1 MEAVPRLPMI
11 SFQLKVSPETT
22 TFGPK
27 LKQYILDFYNEDP
40 ESYTNEIH
48 QLESLRAMAIRPPV
62 DMAGCLLLKKYYCQ
76 LHFLQSRFPMGKDG
90 VAAVTFTWRDTYANM
105 VCSLANIRF
114 EIISILYNIGS
125 MHTQLGARTERI
137 SADGMRMAC
146 AHFQCAAWAF
156 EYLKNSYPQ
165 PSGVDLA
172 PELMTFMH
180 QLCLAQAQEC
190 ILEKSMLDNRKPT
203 IVAKVARQ
211 IVDYYTLA
219 LTTLKQGG
227 SEDGTISDTVGTKIY
242 RSWKRYVKF
251 KKAYHLAVTHLYQ
264 GLAAEEQR
272 KMGERVAFYNAALAS
287 LNEAQS
293 IYAHA
298 KTEEKTLIEEA
309 LTFTNDVVEG
319 KRKAAKNENEF
330 IYHEEVPEKET
341 LPTVKG
347 ASLVKGISFCINDPE
362 VSGPDIFARLVPM
375 KVHEASS
382 LYSEEKAK
390 ILRSIGG
397 KIEDKDQHL
406 NSYLA
411 SLKLEHMNLWDP
423 DVQTSE
429 WERLPLPDE
438 LVERCAALNA
448 KQHVIQELVDVMGK
462 LSDTSQDV
470 EKILKEINKL
480 LLDEETKEK
489 QYQDA
494 VGKRPP
500 SIVATDLTREA
511 KKYEEAHNKA
521 SESNHALHKA
531 ISMHVKNLK
540 ILAQPLAELM
550 THVPSPSA
558 YLSEQNNE
566 KSHTAIELERMHT
579 KELKHILNKVD
590 EMRRQRNEFH
600 TKLRDSIAQDDLT
613 RLLVTATSD
622 SGPLDRLFAD
632 QLSKH
637 QNLVSLIEQNLVAQ
651 DNILAALT
659 DAYAQT
665 ANVRKGVEEILKRRE
680 HTISSLIASYD
691 AYEDLLGKANKG
703 LEFYRKLEINVS
715 KLLQRVKSTCKVQE
729 EEREHILAQDN
740 KTSQEKVDT
749 MTTTAYDQTRV
760 RSGSGLKLKDY
771 LNNRLENV
779 QNQYYNVGKG
789 QARPFQGDATMKAY
803 LDDAMDKNAIHS
815 AGISVPDTV
824 SSVQP
829 MQQYYPTSYT
839 DYKPSLPYA
848 YDTISYNENSTV
860 NNASGQNYVQ
870 TNNTE
875 TVNAYPQVAA
885 TGTTTSI
892 SNTTAHYPT
901 NCFMSNGQYSTVLD
915 GQQKYPTNTQM
926 QYNHNLPPNT
936 MQYDSYQP
944 SVNYNTGYN
953 FTQQYPSTV
962 VEKPDGAVDAK
973 PRNLPPQMSTVSQTA
988 IPTSSIASK
997 PMSVHPNVYMA
1008 ADQQRQQYGAE
1019 PVPQQTHVSEGSAQT
1034 VIRNQQ
1040 VLPADASSQMQNYA
1054 LPQINQNEVPS
1065 SQDYSSGTV
1074 YYNQS
1079 DLHSQ
1084 QMAGS
1089 SGSAPANIAASTPYI
1104 PTHYTNTNIPQSVN
1118 STTSLTVAANEMNAT
1133 NLHNTT
1139 VMQYPGQT
1147 KSFYMD
1153 KTYSYG
1159 TQVPANN
1166 TALSYPCTYQSME
1179 QNTGASYAHTMMPSD
1194 TCSTYSY
1201 SGCPSTTE
1209 IIQSHAKTSNIQN
1222 YSQMYQYPQQSHYSG
1237 YGGYSQTYNQGY
1249 NYMQG
1254 NQQATNTATEPYKN
1268 QMGYIYNPTSQCY
1281 EYDYNSSMNLQ
1292 NNNLQPVQEQPLP
1305 QQQQQ
1310 QPTPPQQ
1317 QQQQQP
1323 TPPQQQQQQKPTPPP
1338 PPPTELQTTVKSSN
1352 VYLPQESNATYTN
1365 ASNNS
1370 LVSQT
1375 PSSQYSGQQLY
1386 QSQSSSDIYYTT
1398 QYGLQMQNQASTSKS
1413 ENHTNYNQTYMQA
1426 VDNGTNTTTSANPT
1440 KSTTKSSE
1448 KSNVDL
1454 LSDLDITINHAPL
1467 VPEIRPL
1474 NKTQTQGEPA
1484 ASTADDGDKTE
1495 QEKENEQVDV
1505 QQAGEASANEDKVE
1519 NENLKIV
1526 WDTWYNDVQPKKDPL
1541 GDPAA
1546 LQKFISEVEKYEKF
1560 IDSLLVKTLSGATNL
1575 DIKWRE
1581 VQEFEERESGKQSCT
1596 VALAHSSEN
1605 RVMDCIPY
1613 DTARVQIVSTDTPSY
1628 INASHVIEIT
1638 QWIPMSFI
1646 VTQTPLPDRTQAFWT
1661 MTWEQECEIIACLA
1675 SDAQL
1680 NSEIYW
1686 PIDEEDIL
1694 NVGTFK
1700 ISLKKRVN
1708 HVSYIQRVM
1717 SIYNVKKNSEK
1728 TIVHMQFLTWPSNGF
1743 PSSPGVLL
1751 TFATDVMTEQALR
1764 RCSKPIVVH
1773 CIDGGSL
1780 SSLFLVAAAT
1790 VCHIRAGCGIV
1801 DVPLVFKGLLKCR
1814 KQVVNKESLLFA
1826 YQLVLYHA
1834 QDILMKRGI
1843 LSSTR
1848 STFENFDGFKGNKDK
1863 TSRKMHPSDDFL
1875 QSLCINAQRSD
1886 IEQGQQKASPNNGIG
1901 STSSTSIQEK
1911 GKEPT
1916 IDPLNQLD
1924 PLWSIRR

>member
-22 TFGPK
+22 TFGLK

-40 ESYTNEIH
+40 ESYSNEIH

-90 VAAVTFTWRDTYANM
+90 AAAVTFTWRDTYANM

-114 EIISILYNIGS
+114 EIISVLYNIGS
-125 MHTQLGARTERI
+125 MHTQLGARTERL
-137 SADGMRMAC
+137 SADGMRIAC

-156 EYLKNSYPQ
+156 EHLKNSYPQ

-309 LTFTNDVVEG
+309 LTFTNDVIEG

-347 ASLVKGISFCINDPE
+347 ASLVKGISFSINDPE

-390 ILRSIGG
+390 ILRSIGS
-397 KIEDKDQHL
+397 KIEDKDQQL

-411 SLKLEHMNLWDP
+411 SLKLEHMSLWDP
-423 DVQTSE
+423 DVQITE

-462 LSDTSQDV
+462 LSNTSQDV

-480 LLDEETKEK
+480 LLDEEMKEK

-511 KKYEEAHNKA
+511 KKYEEAHSKA

-531 ISMHVKNLK
+531 ITMHVKNLK

-566 KSHTAIELERMHT
+566 KSQTAIELERMHT
-579 KELKHILNKVD
+579 KELKHILGKVD
-590 EMRRQRNEFH
+590 EMRRQRNELH

-680 HTISSLIASYD
+680 HTVTSLIASYD

-740 KTSQEKVDT
+740 KNSQGKVDT
-749 MTTTAYDQTRV
+749 MTTTTYDQNRV

-771 LNNRLENV
+771 LNNRPENV

-789 QARPFQGDATMKAY
+789 QARPFPGDATVKAY
-803 LDDAMDKNAIHS
+803 LDDTVDKNVIHS
-815 AGISVPDTV
+815 AGISLPDTA
-824 SSVQP
+824 SSAQS
-829 MQQYYPTSYT
+829 MQQYYPASYT
-839 DYKPSLPYA
+839 DYKPNLPYA
-848 YDTISYNENSTV
+848 YETVSYNENSTV
-860 NNASGQNYVQ
+860 NNTSIPSYVQ
-870 TNNTE
+870 MNNTD
-875 TVNAYPQVAA
+875 TTNTYPQV
-885 TGTTTSI
+885 TVTNMTTSTA
-892 SNTTAHYPT
+892 STVAHYPT
-901 NCFMSNGQYSTVLD
+901 NSFMSNGQYSAVLD
-915 GQQKYPTNTQM
+915 GQHKYSTNTQL
-926 QYNHNLPPNT
+926 QYNLPSNVA
-936 MQYDSYQP
+936 QYETYQP
-944 SVNYNTGYN
+944 PINYNTGYN

-962 VEKPDGAVDAK
+962 EKSDNAIDTKV
-973 PRNLPPQMSTVSQTA
+973 RNLPPEMSVVSQTA
-988 IPTSSIASK
+988 VPTSSVTSK
-997 PMSVHPNVYMA
+997 SLNVHQNIYMA
-1008 ADQQRQQYGAE
+1008 TDQQRQQYGTE
-1019 PVPQQTHVSEGSAQT
+1019 SVPQQTLASEGSAQT
-1034 VIRNQQ
+1034 IRNQQ
-1040 VLPADASSQMQNYA
+1040 VLPANGPQMQNYV
-1054 LPQINQNEVPS
+1054 LPQISQNEVPC

-1074 YYNQS
+1074 YYNQL
-1079 DLHSQ
+1079 DLHTQ
-1084 QMAGS
+1084 QTAGS
-1089 SGSAPANIAASTPYI
+1089 AQSTPGTANIAVSTSRI
-1104 PTHYTNTNIPQSVN
+1104 PTHYVHTNIPQSVN
-1118 STTSLTVAANEMNAT
+1118 STTSLTVIGNEKDT
-1133 NLHNTT
+1133 SNLHSTT
-1139 VMQYPGQT
+1139 IMQYPGQT
-1147 KSFYMD
+1147 EPFYVD

-1159 TQVPANN
+1159 TQVPINN
-1166 TALSYPCTYQSME
+1166 TALSYPCTYQSVQ
-1179 QNTGASYAHTMMPSD
+1179 QNTGVSYAHTIMPSD
-1194 TCSTYSY
+1194 TCNTYTYPNCSSTA
-1201 SGCPSTTE
+1201 E
-1209 IIQSHAKTSNIQN
+1209 IIQSHAKSSTIQN

-1237 YGGYSQTYNQGY
+1237 YVGYSPSYNQGY
-1249 NYMQG
+1249 NYMQS
-1254 NQQATNTATEPYKN
+1254 NQITNAVTETYKN
-1268 QMGYIYNPTSQCY
+1268 HMGYTYNPTSQCY
-1281 EYDYNSSMNLQ
+1281 DYNPSINLQ
-1292 NNNLQPVQEQPLP
+1292 NMQPVQEQ
-1305 QQQQQ
+1305 QQ
-1310 QPTPPQQ
+1310 QPPPA
-1317 QQQQQP
+1317 
-1323 TPPQQQQQQKPTPPP
+1323 PPP
-1338 PPPTELQTTVKSSN
+1338 PPPAELTLQTTVTNSN

-1375 PSSQYSGQQLY
+1375 PSSQYSGQPY
-1386 QSQSSSDIYYTT
+1386 QSQGASDIYYTT
-1398 QYGLQMQNQASTSKS
+1398 PYGLQMQNQASTGKN
-1413 ENHTNYNQTYMQA
+1413 ENQTNYNQTYMQA
-1426 VDNGTNTTTSANPT
+1426 VNNGTNTTTSKNPT

-1474 NKTQTQGEPA
+1474 NKTQIQEESEV
-1484 ASTADDGDKTE
+1484 STVDDGDNIE
-1495 QEKENEQVDV
+1495 QQNENEQANA
-1505 QQAGEASANEDKVE
+1505 QACASEDKVE
-1519 NENLKIV
+1519 NENLQIV

-1541 GDPAA
+1541 GEPVA

-1575 DIKWRE
+1575 DIKWKE
-1581 VQEFEERESGKQSCT
+1581 IQEFEERETGKQSCT

-1605 RVMDCIPY
+1605 RVMECIPY
-1613 DTARVQIVSTDTPSY
+1613 DAARVQILSTDIQLSY
-1628 INASHVIEIT
+1628 INASHVVEIT
-1638 QWIPMSFI
+1638 QWMPTSFI
-1646 VTQTPLPDRTQAFWT
+1646 VTQTPLVDKTQVFWM

-1675 SDAQL
+1675 SDMQL
-1680 NSEIYW
+1680 NGEIYW
-1686 PIDEEDIL
+1686 PTNEEDIL
-1694 NVGTFK
+1694 HIGTFT
-1700 ISLKKRVN
+1700 ITLKKRVN
-1708 HVSYIQRVM
+1708 HVSYIQRVI
-1717 SIYNVKKNSEK
+1717 SVYNIKKNSEK
-1728 TIVHMQFLTWPSNGF
+1728 TVVHMQFLTWPSNGF
-1743 PSSPGVLL
+1743 PSSPGTLL

-1764 RCSKPIVVH
+1764 RCSKPIIVH
-1773 CIDGGSL
+1773 CLDGGSL
-1780 SSLFLVAAAT
+1780 SSLFLVATAT

-1801 DVPLVFKGLLKCR
+1801 DVPLVFKGFLKYR

-1848 STFENFDGFKGNKDK
+1848 STFENFEGFKGNKDK
-1863 TSRKMHPSDDFL
+1863 ISRKMHPSDDFL
-1875 QSLCINAQRSD
+1875 QSLGINAQRSD
-1886 IEQGQQKASPNNGIG
+1886 TEQGQQKAAANNGTG
-1901 STSSTSIQEK
+1901 PSNSTSIQEK
-1911 GKEPT
+1911 GNET
-1916 IDPLNQLD
+1916 TMDPLNQLD

>member
-27 LKQYILDFYNEDP
+27 LKQYIRDFYNEDP
-40 ESYTNEIH
+40 ESYSNEIH
-48 QLESLRAMAIRPPV
+48 QLESLRAMATRPLI
-62 DMAGCLLLKKYYCQ
+62 DMTGCLLLKKYYCQ

-90 VAAVTFTWRDTYANM
+90 AAAVTFTWRDTYANM

-156 EYLKNSYPQ
+156 EHLKNSYPQ

-211 IVDYYTLA
+211 IVDYCTLA

-242 RSWKRYVKF
+242 KSWKRYVKF

-272 KMGERVAFYNAALAS
+272 KMGERVAFYNAALAA

-293 IYAHA
+293 IYANA
-298 KTEEKTLIEEA
+298 KTQEKTLIEEA
-309 LTFTNDVVEG
+309 LTFTNDVIEG

-347 ASLVKGISFCINDPE
+347 ASLVKGISFSINDPE

-390 ILRSIGG
+390 ILRSVGG
-397 KIEDKDQHL
+397 KIEDKDQQL
-406 NSYLA
+406 NTYLT
-411 SLKLEHMNLWDP
+411 SLKLEHMSLWDP
-423 DVQTSE
+423 DLQTTE

-448 KQHVIQELVDVMGK
+448 KQHVIQDLVDIMGK
-462 LSDTSQDV
+462 LSNTSQDV

-480 LLDEETKEK
+480 LLDEEMKLEFHCLEINLMMFFARTTDSLIFPFFRREK

-531 ISMHVKNLK
+531 ITMHVKNLK
-540 ILAQPLAELM
+540 ILAQPLAELIA
-550 THVPSPSA
+550 HIPSPSA

-590 EMRRQRNEFH
+590 EMRRQRNELH

-622 SGPLDRLFAD
+622 SGPLDRLFTD

-637 QNLVSLIEQNLVAQ
+637 QSLVSLIEQNLSAQ

-680 HTISSLIASYD
+680 HMVSSLIASYD
-691 AYEDLLGKANKG
+691 AYEDLLGKSSKG

-740 KTSQEKVDT
+740 KSSQEKVDP
-749 MTTTAYDQTRV
+749 MTTTAYDQSTV
-760 RSGSGLKLKDY
+760 RSGSGLKLKYY
-771 LNNRLENV
+771 LNNKAENV
-779 QNQYYNVGKG
+779 QSQYYNTYKG
-789 QARPFQGDATMKAY
+789 QARPFPSDATAKAY
-803 LDDAMDKNAIHS
+803 LNDAVDKSIIHS
-815 AGISVPDTV
+815 AGIPVPDAAA
-824 SSVQP
+824 SAQA
-829 MQQYYPTSYT
+829 MQQYYPTPYT
-839 DYKPSLPYA
+839 DYKSNLPYT
-848 YDTISYNENSTV
+848 YDTISYSENPTV
-860 NNASGQNYVQ
+860 NHSSGQSYAQ
-870 TNNTE
+870 INNTD
-875 TVNAYPQVAA
+875 TADTYPQIPPA
-885 TGTTTSI
+885 GTTTSI
-892 SNTTAHYPT
+892 TNTTAHYPT
-901 NCFMSNGQYSTVLD
+901 NSFASNGQFSAVLD
-915 GQQKYPTNTQM
+915 GQHKYPTNSQLQYNLPSNAM
-926 QYNHNLPPNT
+926 QYEA
-936 MQYDSYQP
+936 YQP
-944 SVNYNTGYN
+944 VAGYTGYN
-953 FTQQYPSTV
+953 VAQQYAPVLDKTDNAVKPEIRNVSSQVSV
-962 VEKPDGAVDAK
+962 VA
-973 PRNLPPQMSTVSQTA
+973 QTSV
-988 IPTSSIASK
+988 PTSTTVGN
-997 PMSVHPNVYMA
+997 PVNVHPSLYIA
-1008 ADQQRQQYGAE
+1008 PDQQRQQYVTE
-1019 PVPQQTHVSEGSAQT
+1019 PQQTLVSQESAGT
-1034 VIRNQQ
+1034 IRSHH
-1040 VLPADASSQMQNYA
+1040 VLPADNSQMQNYV
-1054 LPQINQNEVPS
+1054 LPQISQNEILS
-1065 SQDYSSGTV
+1065 SQDYSGAA
-1074 YYNQS
+1074 YYNQT
-1079 DLHSQ
+1079 DPHAQ
-1084 QMAGS
+1084 QIASTQSTPGT
-1089 SGSAPANIAASTPYI
+1089 ANIAASSSYI
-1104 PTHYTNTNIPQSVN
+1104 PSQYMNTNIPQSVN
-1118 STTSLTVAANEMNAT
+1118 PTTSLTVTGNEMNT
-1133 NLHNTT
+1133 SNLHSTA
-1139 VMQYPGQT
+1139 VSQYREQGKPIYT
-1147 KSFYMD
+1147 N

-1159 TQVPANN
+1159 TQVSINN
-1166 TALSYPCTYQSME
+1166 TALSYPSTYHSLQ
-1179 QNTGASYAHTMMPSD
+1179 QNTGVSYPQTMLPSD
-1194 TCSTYSY
+1194 TCNTYTFSN
-1201 SGCPSTTE
+1201 CPNTTE
-1209 IIQSHAKTSNIQN
+1209 IIQSHAKSMNIQN

-1237 YGGYSQTYNQGY
+1237 YASYSHPYNQGY
-1249 NYMQG
+1249 NYMQS
-1254 NQQATNTATEPYKN
+1254 NQMTNAVTEPYKG
-1268 QMGYIYNPTSQCY
+1268 QMAYVYNPTSQCY
-1281 EYDYNSSMNLQ
+1281 EYNSINLQ
-1292 NNNLQPVQEQPLP
+1292 STQAVVQA
-1305 QQQQQ
+1305 QQQ
-1310 QPTPPQQ
+1310 QPS
-1317 QQQQQP
+1317 
-1323 TPPQQQQQQKPTPPP
+1323 
-1338 PPPTELQTTVKSSN
+1338 ELALQTTVKNSN
-1352 VYLPQESNATYTN
+1352 VYLAQESNSTYTN
-1365 ASNNS
+1365 ASNNAV
-1370 LVSQT
+1370 VSQT
-1375 PSSQYSGQQLY
+1375 PSSQYSGQPY
-1386 QSQSSSDIYYTT
+1386 QPQGTADIYYTT
-1398 QYGLQMQNQASTSKS
+1398 QYGLQVQSQATTVKN
-1413 ENHTNYNQTYMQA
+1413 ENHSNYNQTYMQA
-1426 VDNGTNTTTSANPT
+1426 VNNGTNTTTSANPT

-1474 NKTQTQGEPA
+1474 NKTLTQDEPVV
-1484 ASTADDGDKTE
+1484 STSDVESKKEQKADG
-1495 QEKENEQVDV
+1495 EQVNA
-1505 QQAGEASANEDKVE
+1505 QTTNNEDKVE
-1519 NENLKIV
+1519 NENLQIV

-1541 GDPAA
+1541 GDPVA

-1575 DIKWRE
+1575 DIKWKE
-1581 VQEFEERESGKQSCT
+1581 IQEFEERESGKQSCT

-1613 DTARVQIVSTDTPSY
+1613 DAARVQILSTDVPNY
-1628 INASHVIEIT
+1628 INASHVMEIT
-1638 QWIPMSFI
+1638 QWIPTSFI
-1646 VTQTPLPDRTQAFWT
+1646 ITQTPLADKTEVFWV
-1661 MTWEQECEIIACLA
+1661 MIWEQECEIIACLA
-1675 SDAQL
+1675 TDAQL
-1680 NSEIYW
+1680 NGEIYW
-1686 PIDEEDIL
+1686 PINEEDIL
-1694 NVGTFK
+1694 NIGNFT

-1717 SIYNVKKNSEK
+1717 SVYNVKKKSEK
-1728 TIVHMQFLTWPSNGF
+1728 TVVHMQFLTWPSN
-1743 PSSPGVLL
+1743 PGALL
-1751 TFATDVMTEQALR
+1751 TFSTDVMTEQALR
-1764 RCSKPIVVH
+1764 RSSKPIVVH
-1773 CIDGGSL
+1773 CLDGGSL
-1780 SSLFLVAAAT
+1780 NSLFLVAAAT
-1790 VCHIRAGCGIV
+1790 VYHIRAGCGIV
-1801 DVPLVFKGLLKCR
+1801 DVPLLFKGLLKCR
-1814 KQVVNKESLLFA
+1814 KQIVNKESLLFA

-1848 STFENFDGFKGNKDK
+1848 STFENFEGFKGNKDK
-1863 TSRKMHPSDDFL
+1863 ISRKMHPSDDFL
-1875 QSLCINAQRSD
+1875 QSLGINAQRSD
-1886 IEQGQQKASPNNGIG
+1886 TEQDRQKPSQNSGTG
-1901 STSSTSIQEK
+1901 SSNSTSIQEK
-1911 GKEPT
+1911 GKEAT